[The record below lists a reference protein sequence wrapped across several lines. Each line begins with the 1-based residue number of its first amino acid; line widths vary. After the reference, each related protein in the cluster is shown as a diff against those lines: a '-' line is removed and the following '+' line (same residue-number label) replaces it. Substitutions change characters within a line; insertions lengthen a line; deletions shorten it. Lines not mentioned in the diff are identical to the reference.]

1 MLKELSHLS
10 IVLNLLGK
18 KKKKKL
24 EKSIL
29 LYSYHDTYN
38 HINTTGMKQRA
49 RASWFIILQPHR
61 ARRTHSEGTGLR
73 VQEPIKPI
81 R

>member
-10 IVLNLLGK
+10 IVLDLFG
-18 KKKKKL
+18 KKL